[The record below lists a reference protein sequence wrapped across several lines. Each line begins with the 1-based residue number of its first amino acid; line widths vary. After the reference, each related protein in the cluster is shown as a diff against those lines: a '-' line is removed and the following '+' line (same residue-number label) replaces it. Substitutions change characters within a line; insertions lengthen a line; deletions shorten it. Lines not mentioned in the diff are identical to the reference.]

1 MALQLNLTTTP
12 VGIPLPESYARI
24 EFVRLLG
31 SDALIAVKF
40 YANAEA
46 RQSDSQAID
55 QRSYQTSVASLSV
68 GALNAPRDTGEVD
81 ADGNPIILA
90 APDPAL
96 VIDNP
101 LQNAYLWLKQHHDFA
116 DALDV

>member
-1 MALQLNLTTTP
+1 MALQLDLTTTP
-12 VGIPLPESYARI
+12 VGIPLPEAYARI
-24 EFVRLLG
+24 EFIRVLEKNV
-31 SDALIAVKF
+31 LISVKF
-40 YANAEA
+40 YADAAA
-46 RQSDSQAID
+46 RQADAQEID

-81 ADGNPIILA
+81 ADGNPILT

-101 LQNAYLWLKQHHDFA
+101 LQNAYLWLKQHSDFK
-116 DALDV
+116 DALSV

>member
-1 MALQLNLTTTP
+1 MALQLDLTTTP

-24 EFVRLLG
+24 EFIRLLG
-31 SDALIAVKF
+31 SDVLIAVKF

-46 RQSDSQAID
+46 RQSDAQEVD

-68 GALNAPRDTGEVD
+68 GALNALDTGEVD
-81 ADGNPIILA
+81 VDGNPILA
-90 APDPAL
+90 ARDPAL

-101 LQNAYLWLKQHHDFA
+101 VQNAYLWLKQHHDFA

>member
-12 VGIPLPESYARI
+12 VGIPLPEAYARI
-24 EFVRLLG
+24 EFVRLLR

-46 RQSDSQAID
+46 RQSDSQEID
-55 QRSYQTSVASLSV
+55 QRSYQTSVVSLSV

-81 ADGNPIILA
+81 ADGNPILA

>member
-46 RQSDSQAID
+46 RQSDSQEID

-81 ADGNPIILA
+81 ADGDPILA

>member
-1 MALQLNLTTTP
+1 MALQLDLATTP
-12 VGIPLPESYARI
+12 VGIPLPNSYARI
-24 EFVRLLG
+24 EFVRLL
-31 SDALIAVKF
+31 SADALIAVKF

-46 RQSDSQAID
+46 RQSDAQEVD

-81 ADGNPIILA
+81 ADGNSILA
-90 APDPAL
+90 APDPVL

-101 LQNAYLWLKQHHDFA
+101 VQNAYMWLKQQHDFA